1 MSIVCEED
9 LKMAI
14 RQVNEEFFT
23 NSTVFFLKKI
33 GPRSQTG
40 QDCQRETNAFHVD
53 LHEIREKNRRVSKCI
68 SWRTVID
75 SNNTLYKN

>member
-23 NSTVFFLKKI
+23 NPTVFKKKI

-53 LHEIREKNRRVSKCI
+53 LHEIQERNRRVPKCI
-68 SWRTVID
+68 S
-75 SNNTLYKN
+75 